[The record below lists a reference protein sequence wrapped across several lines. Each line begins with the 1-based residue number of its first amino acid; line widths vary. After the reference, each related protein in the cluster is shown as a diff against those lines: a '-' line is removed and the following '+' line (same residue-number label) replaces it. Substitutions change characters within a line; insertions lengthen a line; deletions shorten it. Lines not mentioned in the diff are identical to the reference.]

1 MGVDDSVLQRRFRD
15 VNPTGPEFLL
25 VDLDLAMAF
34 MDVAEASRIEQTR
47 RRNHDN
53 ARTAYDTILRL
64 LENLRPSLA
73 ERQAIDAK
81 LAILK
86 MRLQAV
92 GQQF

>member
-1 MGVDDSVLQRRFRD
+1 M
-15 VNPTGPEFLL
+15 NPTGPKFLL
-25 VDLDLAMAF
+25 VDLDLAMTC
-34 MDVAEASRIEQTR
+34 MDVAEASRIEETR